1 MLPIIGF
8 TFKGIHSS
16 ALGVYW
22 APDVAA
28 LGLDMENYEVIEEE
42 GTGKRGGYWLGTKVL
57 KRTFALACYFE
68 SLDEYVR
75 EKIVAWLDRASEGDL
90 I

>member
-42 GTGKRGGYWLGTKVL
+42 GTG
-57 KRTFALACYFE
+57 
-68 SLDEYVR
+68 
-75 EKIVAWLDRASEGDL
+75 
-90 I
+90 